1 MSRDQLDA
9 IRLGFSD
16 ADAEVLLDRLG
27 SILPEKTSWS
37 TRLRIWGD
45 EKTDDIQVGLNGQS
59 IEDVQVRLNVADLSL
74 LLVGAIC
81 DLSRHF
87 DCVLATR
94 DGAIIQPNRE
104 SVLRTIMQS
113 SAVQFVRDPQRFL
126 EEAIRLDQEGA

>member
-81 DLSRHF
+81 DLSRQF